1 MGQMNSMLRI
11 ALAVTFGALVLGQSS
26 AAWADPL
33 ENEILKFQQLPLNNS
48 AAPSTGGA
56 PFPGHNEPSTA
67 ILTDT
72 MYQGVY
78 MADDFADT
86 VDTPVVHIRW
96 WGSYTN
102 DVYGTGVKKFLISFE
117 SDVPAGTDQD
127 HPWSHPGTPLLT
139 QVVIPGALSPG
150 SGTFTETSLTT
161 PGPPD
166 FPPPAETLYQ
176 YNAELECPFPEEA
189 NTVYWLKI
197 VALID
202 PAEDG
207 PINWGWHDRD
217 WSLLD
222 PYASTAPLVV
232 PGEFD
237 EAAGTAFS
245 PVWHFQDDAVQGSI
259 ITSDF
264 PDCNQ
269 GSMGQSIGAPQNYI
283 SPLDGPDGIQNFSK
297 DLAFELYT
305 IPEPASLALMGLG
318 ALVLVGWRCK
328 RRN

>member
-1 MGQMNSMLRI
+1 
-11 ALAVTFGALVLGQSS
+11 
-26 AAWADPL
+26 
-33 ENEILKFQQLPLNNS
+33 
-48 AAPSTGGA
+48 
-56 PFPGHNEPSTA
+56 
-67 ILTDT
+67 
-72 MYQGVY
+72 

-86 VDTPVVHIRW
+86 VDTPVVHVRW

-139 QVVIPGALSPG
+139 QVVILGALSSG

-166 FPPPAETLYQ
+166 FPPPADTLYQ

-217 WSLLD
+217 WSLFD

-237 EAAGTAFS
+237 EDPTARRRVAFPRRRGAGIDHHERFPRLQSGNDGSVDWCAAELHFAAGWSRRNPEF
-245 PVWHFQDDAVQGSI
+245 FQ
-259 ITSDF
+259 
-264 PDCNQ
+264 
-269 GSMGQSIGAPQNYI
+269 
-283 SPLDGPDGIQNFSK
+283 GPGVRTVYHSGTGEFGTD
-297 DLAFELYT
+297 
-305 IPEPASLALMGLG
+305 GLG
-318 ALVLVGWRCK
+318 SVGAVGWRCK

>member
-1 MGQMNSMLRI
+1 MKPATTYLRI
-11 ALAVTFGALVLGQSS
+11 VLLLTIVALVAGQST
-26 AAWADPL
+26 AVLADPL
-33 ENEILKFQQLPLNNS
+33 EGEILKFQQLPLNNS
-48 AAPSTGGA
+48 AAPSTGGI
-56 PFPGHNEPSTA
+56 PYPGHDEPSTA

-72 MYQGVY
+72 TYQGGY
-78 MADDFADT
+78 MADDFADN
-86 VDTPVVHIRW
+86 VDTPVVHVRW
-96 WGSYTN
+96 WGSYAN
-102 DVYGTGVKKFLISFE
+102 DEYGTGVKKFLISFE

-139 QVVIPGALSPG
+139 QVVTVGALKTG
-150 SGTFTETSLTT
+150 SGTFTETSIVT
-161 PGPPD
+161 PGAPD
-166 FPPPAETLYQ
+166 FPPPLDTLYQ

-217 WSLLD
+217 WSLFD

-237 EAAGTAFS
+237 EDPTAGV
-245 PVWHFQDDAVQGSI
+245 VWHFQDDAVQGTI
-259 ITSDF
+259 ITTDF

-269 GSMGQSIGAPQNYI
+269 GTMGQSIGMPQAYI
-283 SPLDGPDGIQNFSK
+283 APLDGPDGIQNFSK

-305 IPEPASLALMGLG
+305 IPEPAGLALMSLG
-318 ALVLVGWRCK
+318 ALVLVACRCK